1 MKGEPVPYAA
11 WDFDAASVAAQKDGQ
26 RVSLCIPAK
35 DEEATVGLLVRSV
48 VRDLVERVPLLDEVV
63 VLDDRSVDATASLA
77 EAAGARVVCVDEVL
91 PELDRR
97 TGKGEALWKSVAG
110 SVGDIVVW
118 VDADIR
124 RFDTNFVLGLVAPLI
139 TDPDVDFV
147 KGWYAREGG
156 RVTELVARPV
166 LSMLFPHLA
175 VFHQPLAGEYGG
187 RRALLEQV
195 PFVGG
200 YGVDIGL
207 LIDVADR
214 IGIER
219 MAQVDLGVRVH
230 RNRPLDALAP
240 QAATVLRT
248 ALTRAGIPLPEHPT
262 QLIRPGDYQRIAWL
276 HVAALP
282 FLLVVMAGG
291 GLWAAR
297 RIRRDDEP
305 LPGVPVFG
313 DTPPVRE
320 E

>member
-1 MKGEPVPYAA
+1 MATAPVPYAA
-11 WDFDAASVAAQKDGQ
+11 WDFDPAAIAARKDGQ
-26 RVSLCIPAK
+26 RISLCIPAK
-35 DEEATVGLLVRSV
+35 DEEPTVGLLVRAV
-48 VRDLVERVPLLDEVV
+48 VRDLMERVPLLDEVV
-63 VLDDRSVDATASLA
+63 VLDDRSVDGTADVA

-124 RFDTNFVLGLVAPLI
+124 RFDTNFVLGLVAPLVI
-139 TDPDVDFV
+139 DPDVDFV

-156 RVTELVARPV
+156 RVTELVARPT
-166 LSMLFPHLA
+166 LAMLFPHLS

-187 RRALLEQV
+187 RRSLLESV

-207 LIDVADR
+207 LIDVAAR
-214 IGIER
+214 IGTGR

-230 RNRPLDALAP
+230 RNRPLEALAP

-248 ALTRAGIPLPEHPT
+248 ALTRAGVPLSQFPT
-262 QLIRPGDYQRIAWL
+262 QLIRPGEDPVTVEYSER
-276 HVAALP
+276 P
-282 FLLVVMAGG
+282 PLVE
-291 GLWAAR
+291 
-297 RIRRDDEP
+297 I
-305 LPGVPVFG
+305 PGYTRLAV
-313 DTPPVRE
+313 
-320 E
+320 

>member
-1 MKGEPVPYAA
+1 VTEAPVPYAA
-11 WDFDAASVAAQKDGQ
+11 WDFDAASVAARKDGQ
-26 RVSLCIPAK
+26 RISLCIPAK
-35 DEEATVGLLVRSV
+35 DEEPTVGLLVRAV
-48 VRDLVERVPLLDEVV
+48 VRDLIERVPLLDEVV
-63 VLDDRSVDATASLA
+63 VLDDRSVDGTAEVA

-91 PELDRR
+91 PDLDRR

-124 RFDTNFVLGLVAPLI
+124 RFDTNFVLGLVAPLV
-139 TDPDVDFV
+139 TDANVDFV

-166 LSMLFPHLA
+166 LAMLFPHLS

-187 RRALLEQV
+187 RRALLESV

-214 IGIER
+214 IGVGR

-240 QAATVLRT
+240 QATTVLRT
-248 ALTRAGIPLPEHPT
+248 ALSRAGVSLSQFPT
-262 QLIRPGDYQRIAWL
+262 QLVRPGEDPVTVDFSERPPLADIPNY
-276 HVAALP
+276 
-282 FLLVVMAGG
+282 
-291 GLWAAR
+291 R
-297 RIRRDDEP
+297 R
-305 LPGVPVFG
+305 L
-313 DTPPVRE
+313 TA
-320 E
+320 